1 MEIVISIVL
10 LGILS
15 VAGTNLIKGSFY
27 TTQLISNGHMGH
39 SMAQYAMERMI
50 HDIREISYDTTAQT
64 LGISTASATQ
74 LTFTKS
80 EINGTTTAISYSHT
94 GSNLTMTV
102 AGVTATLANNI
113 TSFSFS
119 YLDVNDGTPAS
130 PQNVCTVRIT
140 LKAEPAQA
148 QAIEL
153 TTLVR
158 LRNISKCKP

>member
-1 MEIVISIVL
+1 MEIVISVVL

-15 VAGTNLIKGSFY
+15 VTGSNMIKGSFY
-27 TTQLISNGHMGH
+27 TTQIISNGHMGH
-39 SMAQYAMERMI
+39 SVAQYAMERMVR
-50 HDIREISYDTTAQT
+50 DIREISYDATAKT
-64 LGISTASATQ
+64 LGISTALATQ

-80 EINGTTTAISYSHT
+80 EINGTTTAVSYRYT
-94 GSNLTMTV
+94 QPNLTMTV
-102 AGVTATLANNI
+102 AGVSATLATNI
-113 TSFSFS
+113 TSFSFT
-119 YLDVNDGTPAS
+119 YLDVNNGAPAS

-158 LRNISKCKP
+158 LRNISTCKP